1 MSVQR
6 DTTAKKLVA
15 ELSVTD
21 RLTGLWSRYRLGEV
35 LRGRTDSWPDI
46 PSHRHIARPELEE
59 FT

>member
-1 MSVQR
+1 MSVQI

-21 RLTGLWSRYRLGEV
+21 RLTGLWSRYRLDQV
-35 LRGRTDSWPDI
+35 LRGRTDSCPDI
-46 PSHRHIARPELEE
+46 PSHRHIACPELED